1 VYIRN
6 PVSLLLKNMAGIYIH
21 IPFCKQ
27 ACYYCDFHFST
38 NLSASKEMS
47 ASLGRE
53 IEMRRG
59 YIDNPVG
66 TIYFGGGTPSLV
78 ETADLALLIEK
89 IRASFDLTHNVE
101 ITIEANPDDLSEPKL
116 ESLKAI
122 GVNRLSIGIQSFD
135 DTVLRMLNRAH
146 DSSMA
151 TAAISSARKA
161 GFDNISIDLIYSIPS
176 QAPAQWE
183 QNIIRA
189 LDLAP
194 EHISAYSLTIE
205 EKTVFGRWRAKGK
218 IVPVAEDVSAE
229 EFDILLNLL
238 EKAGYEHYEISN
250 FARPGFY
257 SRHNSSYWKREKYM
271 GIGPSAHSFNGSSRQ
286 FNVSNNYEYI
296 RAIARGETP
305 ASVEILSD
313 EDQINDFLLT
323 TLRTSWGTDLEKLR
337 NELKYDLMNMRQNY
351 IHTLIQNHL
360 AVVRNDHLILTREGK
375 FVADK
380 ISSDL
385 FVPSRT

>member
-38 NLSASKEMS
+38 NLSASKEMF

-53 IEMRRG
+53 IEMRKD
-59 YIDNPVG
+59 YIDNPVA
-66 TIYFGGGTPSLV
+66 TIYLGGGTPSLA

-89 IRASFDLTHNVE
+89 IRASFDLTHDVE
-101 ITIEANPDDLSEPKL
+101 ITIEANPDDLSKPKL

-229 EFDILLNLL
+229 EFDILLSLL

-250 FARPGFY
+250 FARPGCY
-257 SRHNSSYWKREKYM
+257 SRHNSSYWKREKYL

-286 FNVSNNYEYI
+286 FNISNNYEYI

-351 IHTLIQNHL
+351 IHTLIQNRL

-385 FVPSRT
+385 FVPSRS

>member
-1 VYIRN
+1 
-6 PVSLLLKNMAGIYIH
+6 MAGIYIH

-27 ACYYCDFHFST
+27 ACHYCDFHFST
-38 NLSASKEMS
+38 NLSAGKEMF
-47 ASLGRE
+47 ASLSRE
-53 IEMRRG
+53 LEIRKD
-59 YIDNPVG
+59 YIDDPVA
-66 TIYFGGGTPSLV
+66 TVYFGGGTPSLA
-78 ETADLALLIEK
+78 EAADLALLIEK
-89 IRASFDLTHNVE
+89 IRATFDLTEDAE
-101 ITIEANPDDLSEPKL
+101 ITIEANPDDLTDPKL
-116 ESLKAI
+116 EALKAI

-146 DSSMA
+146 DSSAA
-151 TAAISSARKA
+151 TTSIASARKA

-176 QAPAQWE
+176 QTPVQWE
-183 QNIIRA
+183 RNIIRA

-205 EKTVFGRWRAKGK
+205 EKTVFGRWSAKGK

-229 EFDILLNLL
+229 EFDILLRLL

-257 SRHNSSYWKREKYM
+257 SRHNSSYWKREKYL

-286 FNVSNNYEYI
+286 FNVSNNYEYL
-296 RAIARGETP
+296 RAIGRGETP
-305 ASVEILSD
+305 ASVEILSE

-337 NELKYDLMNMRQNY
+337 RELKYDLMNMRQNY
-351 IHTLIQNHL
+351 IHTLIQNRL

-385 FVPSRT
+385 FVPSRS